1 MNWKTL
7 SSKYLSRHPYF
18 TAREDRCEKE
28 DGSIV
33 EQYFVVEM
41 PVSVCA
47 VALTEANEVIMVSQ
61 YRHPVGETLLELPG
75 GFIDEGEDPQ
85 QAVAR
90 ELLEETGYEFSS
102 FEYLGKTAANP
113 GVLDNYTHLFL
124 ARGGKKVAE
133 QKLDANENIDISF
146 LSLEKVKELL
156 LTGEIKQAMHAVCL
170 FHAFEKMAA
179 LK

>member
-47 VALTEANEVIMVSQ
+47 VALTEAEEIIMVSQ
-61 YRHPVGETLLELPG
+61 YRHPVAETLIELPG

-102 FEYLGKTAANP
+102 FEFLGKTAANP

-146 LSLEKVKELL
+146 LSLGKVKELL
-156 LTGEIKQAMHAVCL
+156 LSGEIKQAMHAVCL
-170 FHAFEKMAA
+170 FYAFEKMA

>member
-47 VALTEANEVIMVSQ
+47 VALTEANEIIMVSQ
-61 YRHPVGETLLELPG
+61 YRHPVAETLIELPG

-102 FEYLGKTAANP
+102 FEFLGKTAANP

-133 QKLDANENIDISF
+133 QKLDVNENIDISF
-146 LSLEKVKELL
+146 LSLGKVKELL
-156 LTGEIKQAMHAVCL
+156 LSGEIKQAMHAVCL
-170 FHAFEKMAA
+170 FYAFEKMA